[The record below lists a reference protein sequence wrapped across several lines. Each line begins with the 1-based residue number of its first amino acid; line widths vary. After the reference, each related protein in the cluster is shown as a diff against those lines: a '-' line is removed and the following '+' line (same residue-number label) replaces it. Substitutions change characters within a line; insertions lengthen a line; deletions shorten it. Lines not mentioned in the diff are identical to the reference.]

1 LSRNIIIIGRNINAA
16 QQTTHQSTKASKVG
30 DDITHH
36 TTIYLRKVAGQTE
49 SAIYE
54 CDPYGISVDF
64 EGFNVD
70 HLQQL
75 LG

>member
-1 LSRNIIIIGRNINAA
+1 MRLNRQHNNPPKQA
-16 QQTTHQSTKASKVG
+16 KVG

-36 TTIYLRKVAGQTE
+36 TTIYLKKGCRSNGIVCRD
-49 SAIYE
+49 IYE
-54 CDPYGISVDF
+54 CEPYGISEDF